1 MNNKP
6 HKPVADTCRRA
17 VSGGDQRQAPG
28 TILRRRLW
36 RGFISLLGVHFLTSV
51 CAPAWANSDA
61 GSPIRGAK
69 LITLMEIG
77 DHHGTLVPRPN
88 LRRGDAAQFQESGLA
103 REAYVIKQIR
113 KRNPHALLFNAGDTL
128 QGSAEV
134 LYTSGQAI
142 VDVLD
147 TFGIDGY
154 APGNWDWLYGKDRA
168 VELFGS
174 GRWGVMAANAYD
186 ADTGERIFPPHRVYR
201 VKGVKIGV
209 IGLTAERGLPAVP
222 TANVGLVFTDGEAE
236 LEESIDILRNQEKV
250 DIVVLL
256 SELGLAKNTL
266 LVDRIPGV
274 DVVLCSDMHEETPEL
289 VITPVNKVLAA
300 EIGWGGSRLAKL
312 DLFVKRTVKESRK
325 KGGAKF
331 EIVGHDYDYIAIEN
345 QPEDPETAALV
356 AQVRA
361 PFLSG
366 PQFRPHV
373 NPISGHVLDTPIDTV
388 VGLAGR
394 ELFRGNF
401 ANGIA
406 PPSAVPGV
414 LEGTSHAMITDAFRQ
429 QGGTEIGTIRGFRYG
444 TYVRP
449 GEITLA
455 DLYTYLNAGA
465 KLATGEILGSQIKT
479 ALEATIRGSLDSDP
493 FDWGGG
499 WLFGFSGVT
508 YDVDPN
514 AAFGDRAV
522 NVEVNGQPLDPNR
535 AYSIT
540 GYFFDLEPNRIGAF
554 RDAQNVS
561 VITNPDGS
569 VKDPTE
575 VVADY
580 LQTSGPVNPQMG
592 RTELLGNFPPPVFEN
607 PEIQPLRGVLAPD

>member
-1 MNNKP
+1 MNKKSNTP
-6 HKPVADTCRRA
+6 LADRCRRA
-17 VSGGDQRQAPG
+17 VRDDVQQRQSR
-28 TILRRRLW
+28 LSRRGRLW
-36 RGFISLLGVHFLTSV
+36 RGALSLLGAHLLAAVSV
-51 CAPAWANSDA
+51 PALADGDA
-61 GSPIRGAK
+61 EVIRGAK

-77 DHHGTLVPRPN
+77 DHHGTMVPRPN
-88 LRRGDAAQFQESGLA
+88 LRRGDVAEFQESGLA

-113 KRNPHALLFNAGDTL
+113 KRNPQALLFNAGDTL

-236 LEESIDILRNQEKV
+236 LEESIDILRNEEKV

-312 DLFVKRTVKESRK
+312 DLFVKRTARAKRD
-325 KGGAKF
+325 GAKF
-331 EIVGHDYDYIAIEN
+331 EIVGHDYDYIAIED

-366 PQFRPHV
+366 PQFQPHV

-388 VGLAGR
+388 VGIAGR
-394 ELFRGNF
+394 ELYRGNF
-401 ANGIA
+401 ANGITPA
-406 PPSAVPGV
+406 SVIPGV
-414 LEGTSHAMITDAFRQ
+414 LEGTSHAFITDAFRQ

-449 GEITLA
+449 GEITLG

-465 KLATGEILGSQIKT
+465 QLATGEILGSQLKT

-522 NVEVNGQPLDPNR
+522 DVQVNGQPLDPNR

-554 RDAQNVS
+554 RDVQNVT

-580 LQTSGPVNPQMG
+580 LQTSGPVSPQMG
-592 RTELLGNFPPPVFEN
+592 RTELLGTFPPPVFEN